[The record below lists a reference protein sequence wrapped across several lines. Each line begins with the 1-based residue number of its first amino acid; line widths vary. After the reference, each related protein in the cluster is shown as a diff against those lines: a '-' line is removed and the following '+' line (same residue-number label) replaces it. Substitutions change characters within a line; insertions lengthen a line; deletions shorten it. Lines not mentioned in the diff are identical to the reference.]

1 MLLWTWL
8 KNMGSYFEAEGCQ
21 IVEAQFEK
29 GASLLNPIVRSGP
42 APPLCLTPISCFN
55 RNMQV
60 FKKYILEGKVL
71 TGVRWIY
78 FGKPKW

>member
-8 KNMGSYFEAEGCQ
+8 KNLGSYFEAEGCQ

-42 APPLCLTPISCFN
+42 APHFAWDSYFLFQQEHAN
-55 RNMQV
+55 FQ
-60 FKKYILEGKVL
+60 KVYSGEQCNDMGQMNL
-71 TGVRWIY
+71 LW
-78 FGKPKW
+78 

>member
-8 KNMGSYFEAEGCQ
+8 KNLGSYFEAEGCQ

-42 APPLCLTPISCFN
+42 LPPTPTLLDS
-55 RNMQV
+55 
-60 FKKYILEGKVL
+60 
-71 TGVRWIY
+71 Y
-78 FGKPKW
+78 FLFQEEHANFQIVYSGGQSIDRGQMNLLW